1 MRALLWLL
9 LLPLSMASATE
20 HWQQESYLANSFL
33 TVALKREYQPGAM
46 ARLTRWEQPVR
57 YFLINESGD
66 LPLQQEVVRVQ
77 LEHLSRITGVPVQP
91 VSARES
97 ANLVIVMTRQ
107 AEIPRWAQTLMG
119 QGHQVSAALGDG
131 LCLGQFKVGKRGAL
145 SRASVLIPTDRA
157 RDKGRF
163 LDCVVEEITQV
174 MGLPN
179 DSDQVFPSVFN
190 DHSIDSFLS
199 PLDYLLLRILYA
211 PELKSG
217 MDVKAVQKALPA
229 VLARLRQEGEIDAAP
244 LRVQAGSLK
253 QWAGM

>member
-1 MRALLWLL
+1 
-9 LLPLSMASATE
+9 
-20 HWQQESYLANSFL
+20 
-33 TVALKREYQPGAM
+33 
-46 ARLTRWEQPVR
+46 
-57 YFLINESGD
+57 
-66 LPLQQEVVRVQ
+66 
-77 LEHLSRITGVPVQP
+77 
-91 VSARES
+91 
-97 ANLVIVMTRQ
+97 
-107 AEIPRWAQTLMG
+107 
-119 QGHQVSAALGDG
+119 
-131 LCLGQFKVGKRGAL
+131 
-145 SRASVLIPTDRA
+145 
-157 RDKGRF
+157 
-163 LDCVVEEITQV
+163 

-244 LRVQAGSLK
+244 MRVQAGSLK

>member
-1 MRALLWLL
+1 MRALRWLL
-9 LLPLSMASATE
+9 LLHLSMANAAE

-33 TVALKREYQPGAM
+33 TVALKREYQPGTLG
-46 ARLTRWEQPVR
+46 RLTRWEQPLR
-57 YFLINESGD
+57 YFLVNESGD
-66 LPLQQEVVRVQ
+66 LPLQEEVVRVQ
-77 LEHLSRITGVPVQP
+77 LDHLSRITGVPVQP
-91 VSARES
+91 VSTRES

-107 AEIPRWAQTLMG
+107 ADIPHWAQTLMG

-131 LCLGQFKVGKRGAL
+131 LCLGQFKADRRGAL
-145 SRASVLIPTDRA
+145 SSASVLIPTDRA

-190 DHSIDSFLS
+190 DRSIDSFLS

-211 PELKSG
+211 PELRSG

-229 VLARLRQEGEIDAAP
+229 VLSRLRKDGEIDAAP
-244 LRVQAGSLK
+244 IRVQAGSLK